1 MGESILHLE
10 DEPFMGEN
18 APKSMRAHVRE
29 SFALVKTVFVHWL
42 CCWSHFSEGNHPEIL
57 KKHKSNPKKSQ
68 GNPKTFTK
76 KSNFFQKSKNKYVE
90 KSNFFLTNLKQIVQK
105 SRKLLWNKKSLM
117 NPRCPCPSLPPPPP
131 LCCHYPSPP
140 HHRRQ
145 FFWEKN
151 KTTLTY

>member
-1 MGESILHLE
+1 MACWGWKNMGESILHLE

-76 KSNFFQKSKNKYVE
+76 ESNFWQILNKLFRNQENFCEIKNHWWILVVLVLVFLLLLLFVVIILVLLIIVV
-90 KSNFFLTNLKQIVQK
+90 NFFE
-105 SRKLLWNKKSLM
+105 KK
-117 NPRCPCPSLPPPPP
+117 N
-131 LCCHYPSPP
+131 
-140 HHRRQ
+140 
-145 FFWEKN
+145 
-151 KTTLTY
+151 TLTY

>member
-57 KKHKSNPKKSQ
+57 KKHKSNPKNHKEIQKLSPRNPIFFR
-68 GNPKTFTK
+68 NPKTNMLK
-76 KSNFFQKSKNKYVE
+76 NPFF
-90 KSNFFLTNLKQIVQK
+90 FTNLKQIVQK